1 MYTQIDA
8 FYQHQT
14 ANSEASKT
22 TTTPL
27 QPKDTLFNTMKTYFP
42 DTNTETA
49 KTNLEFLVDSH
60 KKMTKRD
67 SEQRTEP
74 PNPYSEKLE
83 RMIT

>member
-1 MYTQIDA
+1 MLHL
-8 FYQHQT
+8 YQHQT

-22 TTTPL
+22 TTPL
-27 QPKDTLFNTMKTYFP
+27 QPKDTLFNTMNTYFP

-60 KKMTKRD
+60 KKMVKRD
-67 SEQRTEP
+67 SEP
-74 PNPYSEKLE
+74 PLATKTSNPYSEKLE